1 MRVHGIAVCVVGLVE
16 LALSVEAVAD
26 SVPCIGLEFR
36 LTGILLVLAC
46 VEVISETVERIGVF
60 MVLEADISIS
70 IVCKRLVVG
79 VGTVLDV
86 AGIVGGGT
94 VEVAKS
100 VFRLPFPEHRLW
112 ISERGVAL
120 GHICLSRFVVAC
132 REALSAE
139 VVEHLLLS
147 RDDVGRRIL
156 DFVDGVERRL
166 VVLGGE
172 IDLREVLAD
181 ACGILG
187 PWIFVEKLLEST
199 DRLTESH
206 GCSVV
211 EGKCIVVERLFLHA
225 LVGIHARRLLEGHSR
240 LPLAFVGHI
249 RLSCVEPCTLCH
261 GICGHSR
268 TSAEHL
274 GSFSIVSCLQ
284 LAHTE
289 LIHGRTFRVSN
300 RSHIATQRLHCLLVV
315 SQTIERLTLNPSRLI
330 CHDRGATMGL
340 SPVFDFAVCQ
350 IIASE
355 IEIRVGQI
363 DWSQISIFLR
373 LLHSREIVHRLA
385 VVSLGI
391 ANIAEVIV
399 YIGLVER
406 AVLHAVEH
414 GLRLVEVACIDICY
428 GPIEVGFRLF
438 LLRQIVEGVP
448 SDIVIDLE
456 CALILLF
463 LDKEVG
469 FHHLQSCALRMHGM
483 RIQPFSYSQPCSG
496 SVEVIGVDESQRLVL
511 RCLEVLGA
519 IVKFFLGEPR
529 RLLLVEAGLIRID
542 VMLRMEGECCSRHKC
557 QNQLSSVHK

>member
-414 GLRLVEVACIDICY
+414 GLRLVEVASVDICD
-428 GPIEVGFRLF
+428 GTIKVGFRLF
-438 LLRQIVEGVP
+438 LQRQVVEGIP
-448 SDIVIDLE
+448 SDIVVDIK
-456 CALILLF
+456 CTLILLF

-469 FHHLQSCALRMHGM
+469 LHHLQARSLGMHGM
-483 RIQPFSYSQPCSG
+483 VIQPFSNSQAGSR

-511 RCLEVLGA
+511 VTSKVL
-519 IVKFFLGEPR
+519 
-529 RLLLVEAGLIRID
+529 
-542 VMLRMEGECCSRHKC
+542 
-557 QNQLSSVHK
+557 